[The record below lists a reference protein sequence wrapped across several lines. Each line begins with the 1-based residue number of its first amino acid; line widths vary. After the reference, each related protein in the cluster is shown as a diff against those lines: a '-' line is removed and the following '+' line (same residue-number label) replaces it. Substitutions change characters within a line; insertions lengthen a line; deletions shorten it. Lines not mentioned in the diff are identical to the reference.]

1 MKQKPYTSKAWLEMQ
16 RYTKRKS
23 IEDIAKES
31 GVSYN
36 TIKANLKKHGIK

>member
-1 MKQKPYTSKAWLEMQ
+1 MKNKPYTSKAWLEMQ

-23 IEDIAKES
+23 IEDIAKEA

-36 TIKANLKKHGIK
+36 TIKSQMNKHGVK

>member
-1 MKQKPYTSKAWLEMQ
+1 MKNKPYTSKAWLEMQ

-23 IEDIAKES
+23 IEDIAKEA

-36 TIKANLKKHGIK
+36 TIKASMNKHGVK